1 MSKKKDPK
9 KLIVFLILVI
19 SYFFYNNFTPN
30 TENVGT
36 SINKGS
42 ESTSSPLTVSFVDV
56 GQADCTLIENAG
68 KYALIDAGNNE
79 DGPLLVKY
87 FESLGIKEF
96 EYVFA
101 THAHED
107 HIGGMDDIINNFKI
121 KNFYMPDA
129 ITTTKTFEDVLTALE
144 NNKVTFKTPTTGET
158 FELQAEVPATFT
170 VLSVNSDESNLNDT
184 SIVLKLKYNTTS
196 FLFMGDASSKIENSI
211 LDKSIQSDVLKVG
224 HHGSKT
230 STSNR
235 FLEQVNPK
243 YAVISVGKDNSY
255 SHPNTETLNR
265 LAKKDVKVYRTDE
278 LGTIIAKSNGAII
291 NFENI
296 KTNTNG

>member
-9 KLIVFLILVI
+9 KLIVFLILVV
-19 SYFFYNNFTPN
+19 SYFFYNNFNPN
-30 TENVGT
+30 TKDAGT

-42 ESTSSPLTVSFVDV
+42 ESTSASLIVSFIDV
-56 GQADCTLIENAG
+56 GQADCTLIENDG

-158 FELQAEVPATFT
+158 LELQTEVPATFT

-184 SIVLKLKYNTTS
+184 SIVLKLKYHTTS
-196 FLFMGDASSKIENSI
+196 FLFMGDASSKIENTI

-235 FLEQVNPK
+235 FLEKVNPK

-265 LAKKDVKVYRTDE
+265 LAKKDIKVYRTDE
-278 LGTIIAKSNGAII
+278 LGTIIAKSNGTII
-291 NFENI
+291 NFENV

>member
-9 KLIVFLILVI
+9 KLIVFLILVV
-19 SYFFYNNFTPN
+19 SYFFYNNFNPN
-30 TENVGT
+30 TEDAGT
-36 SINKGS
+36 SINKRS
-42 ESTSSPLTVSFVDV
+42 ESTSASLTVSFIDV
-56 GQADCTLIENAG
+56 GQADCTLIENGG

-144 NNKVTFKTPTTGET
+144 NNKVTFKTPTTGEAL
-158 FELQAEVPATFT
+158 ELQAEVPATFT

-196 FLFMGDASSKIENSI
+196 FLFMGDASSKIENTI

-235 FLEQVNPK
+235 FLEKVNPK

-278 LGTIIAKSNGAII
+278 LGTIIAKSNGTII
-291 NFENI
+291 NFENV

>member
-9 KLIVFLILVI
+9 KLIIFLILVI

-36 SINKGS
+36 SVNKGTDT
-42 ESTSSPLTVSFVDV
+42 TSAPLTVSFVDV

-87 FESLGIKEF
+87 FESLGIKGF

-184 SIVLKLKYNTTS
+184 SIVLKLKYNTTT
-196 FLFMGDASSKIENSI
+196 FLFMGDASSKIENAI

-235 FLEQVNPK
+235 FLEKVNPK
-243 YAVISVGKDNSY
+243 YAVISVGKGNSY
-255 SHPNTETLNR
+255 SHPNIETLNR

-278 LGTIIAKSNGAII
+278 LGTIIAKSNGTII
-291 NFENI
+291 NFENV

>member
-30 TENVGT
+30 TENAGT

-42 ESTSSPLTVSFVDV
+42 DTTSAPLTVSFVDV

-107 HIGGMDDIINNFKI
+107 HIGGMDNIINNFKI

-144 NNKVTFKTPTTGET
+144 NNKVAFKTPTTGET

-196 FLFMGDASSKIENSI
+196 FLFMGDASSKIENTI

-235 FLEQVNPK
+235 FLEKVNPK
-243 YAVISVGKDNSY
+243 YAVISVGEGNSY

-278 LGTIIAKSNGAII
+278 LGTIIAKSNGTII
-291 NFENI
+291 NFENV

>member
-9 KLIVFLILVI
+9 KLIIFLILVI

-36 SINKGS
+36 SVNKGTDT
-42 ESTSSPLTVSFVDV
+42 TSAPLTVSFVDV

-87 FESLGIKEF
+87 FESLGIKGF

-184 SIVLKLKYNTTS
+184 SIVLKLKYNTTT
-196 FLFMGDASSKIENSI
+196 FLFMGDASSKIENTI

-235 FLEQVNPK
+235 FLEKVNPK
-243 YAVISVGKDNSY
+243 YAVISVGKGNSY
-255 SHPNTETLNR
+255 SHPNIETLNR

-278 LGTIIAKSNGAII
+278 LGTIIAKSNGTII
-291 NFENI
+291 NFENV

>member
-30 TENVGT
+30 TENAGT

-42 ESTSSPLTVSFVDV
+42 DTTSAPLTVSFVDV

-96 EYVFA
+96 EYVFT

-158 FELQAEVPATFT
+158 FELHAEVPATFT
-170 VLSVNSDESNLNDT
+170 ALSVNSDESNLNDT
-184 SIVLKLKYNTTS
+184 SIVLKLEYNTTS
-196 FLFMGDASSKIENSI
+196 FLFMGDASSKIENTI

-235 FLEQVNPK
+235 FLEKVNPK
-243 YAVISVGKDNSY
+243 YAIISVGKDNSY

-265 LAKKDVKVYRTDE
+265 LAKKNVKVYRTDE
-278 LGTIIAKSNGAII
+278 LGTIIAKSNGTII

>member
-30 TENVGT
+30 TENFGT
-36 SINKGS
+36 SVNKGS
-42 ESTSSPLTVSFVDV
+42 DTTSASLTVSFVDV
-56 GQADCTLIENAG
+56 GQADCTLIENDG

-96 EYVFA
+96 ECVFA

-158 FELQAEVPATFT
+158 FKLQAEVPATFT
-170 VLSVNSDESNLNDT
+170 ALSVNSDESNLNDT
-184 SIVLKLKYNTTS
+184 SIVLKLKYNTTT
-196 FLFMGDASSKIENSI
+196 FLFMGDASSKIENTI

-235 FLEQVNPK
+235 FLEKVNPK
-243 YAVISVGKDNSY
+243 YAVISVGKGNSY
-255 SHPNTETLNR
+255 SHPNIETLNR

-278 LGTIIAKSNGAII
+278 FGTIIAKSNGTII
-291 NFENI
+291 NFENV

>member
-9 KLIVFLILVI
+9 KLIIFLILVI

-36 SINKGS
+36 SVNKGS
-42 ESTSSPLTVSFVDV
+42 DTTSASLTVSFIDV
-56 GQADCTLIENAG
+56 GQADCTLIENGG

-158 FELQAEVPATFT
+158 FELQAAVPATFT

-184 SIVLKLKYNTTS
+184 SIVLKLKYNTTT
-196 FLFMGDASSKIENSI
+196 FLFMGDASSKIENAI

-235 FLEQVNPK
+235 FLEKVNPK
-243 YAVISVGKDNSY
+243 YAVISVGKGNSY
-255 SHPNTETLNR
+255 SHPNIETLNR

-278 LGTIIAKSNGAII
+278 LGTIIAKSNGTII
-291 NFENI
+291 NFENV

>member
-9 KLIVFLILVI
+9 KLIVFLILVV
-19 SYFFYNNFTPN
+19 SYFFYNNFNPN
-30 TENVGT
+30 TEDAGT

-42 ESTSSPLTVSFVDV
+42 ESTSASLTFSFIDV
-56 GQADCTLIENAG
+56 GQADCTLIENDG

-158 FELQAEVPATFT
+158 LELQAEVPTTFT

-196 FLFMGDASSKIENSI
+196 FLFMGDASSKIENTI

-235 FLEQVNPK
+235 FLEKVNPK

-278 LGTIIAKSNGAII
+278 LGTIIAKSNGTII
-291 NFENI
+291 NFENV

>member
-30 TENVGT
+30 TENFGT
-36 SINKGS
+36 SVNKGS
-42 ESTSSPLTVSFVDV
+42 DTTSSSLTVSFVDV
-56 GQADCTLIENAG
+56 GQADCTLIENDG

-96 EYVFA
+96 ECVFA

-158 FELQAEVPATFT
+158 FKLQAEVPATFT

-184 SIVLKLKYNTTS
+184 SIVLKLKYNTTT
-196 FLFMGDASSKIENSI
+196 FLFMGDASSKIEN
-211 LDKSIQSDVLKVG
+211 
-224 HHGSKT
+224 
-230 STSNR
+230 
-235 FLEQVNPK
+235 
-243 YAVISVGKDNSY
+243 
-255 SHPNTETLNR
+255 
-265 LAKKDVKVYRTDE
+265 
-278 LGTIIAKSNGAII
+278 TIFI
-291 NFENI
+291 
-296 KTNTNG
+296 

>member
-1 MSKKKDPK
+1 MLKKKDFK
-9 KLIVFLILVI
+9 KLIVLLILVI
-19 SYFFYNNFTPN
+19 SYFFYNDFTLN
-30 TENVGT
+30 TESAGT

-42 ESTSSPLTVSFVDV
+42 ETTSSLIVSFVDV
-56 GQADCTLIENAG
+56 GQADCTLIENDG

-79 DGPLLVKY
+79 DGPLLVNY
-87 FESLGIKEF
+87 FEDLGIEEF

-107 HIGGMDDIINNFKI
+107 HVGGMDDIINNFKI

-129 ITTTKTFEDVLTALE
+129 ITTTKTFEDILTALE
-144 NNKVTFKTPTTGET
+144 NNGVSFKTPTVSET
-158 FELQAEVPATFT
+158 FELQAELPATFV

-196 FLFMGDASSKIENSI
+196 FLFMGDASSKIENTI
-211 LDKSIQSDVLKVG
+211 LDKSIQSDVLRVG
-224 HHGSKT
+224 HHGSAT

-235 FLEQVNPK
+235 FLEKVNPK

-255 SHPNTETLNR
+255 SHPNTETLDR
-265 LAKKDVKVYRTDE
+265 LTKKNVTIYRTDE
-278 LGTIIAKSNGAII
+278 LGTIIAKSNGTII
-291 NFENI
+291 SFENV

>member
-30 TENVGT
+30 TEDAGT

-42 ESTSSPLTVSFVDV
+42 DTTTAPLTVSFVDV
-56 GQADCTLIENAG
+56 GQADCTLIENDG

-158 FELQAEVPATFT
+158 LELQAEVPATFT

-196 FLFMGDASSKIENSI
+196 FLFMGDASSKIENTI

-235 FLEQVNPK
+235 FLEKVNPK

-278 LGTIIAKSNGAII
+278 LGTIIAKSNGTII
-291 NFENI
+291 NFENV

>member
-1 MSKKKDPK
+1 MSKKKEPK

-42 ESTSSPLTVSFVDV
+42 ETTSSPLTVSFVDV

-96 EYVFA
+96 ECVFA

-144 NNKVTFKTPTTGET
+144 NNKVTFKTPITGET

-196 FLFMGDASSKIENSI
+196 FLFMGDASSKIENTI

-278 LGTIIAKSNGAII
+278 LGTIIAKSNGTII

>member
-30 TENVGT
+30 TENFGT
-36 SINKGS
+36 SVNKGS
-42 ESTSSPLTVSFVDV
+42 DTTSSSLTVSFVDV
-56 GQADCTLIENAG
+56 GQADCTLIENDG

-96 EYVFA
+96 ECVFA

-158 FELQAEVPATFT
+158 FKLQAEVPATFT

-184 SIVLKLKYNTTS
+184 SIVLKLKYNTTT
-196 FLFMGDASSKIENSI
+196 FLFMGDASSKIENTI

-235 FLEQVNPK
+235 FLEKVNPK
-243 YAVISVGKDNSY
+243 YAVISVGEGNSY
-255 SHPNTETLNR
+255 SHPNIETLNR

-278 LGTIIAKSNGAII
+278 LGTIIAKSNGTII